1 MVLKLYGSAM
11 SFARVL
17 VTILEKD
24 LPYEHILID
33 IAKGDQKSEA
43 YKKLQPFGKVPAL
56 EDDRFLIFESRAI
69 CKYLARQ
76 VFHSR
81 ISFGK
86 YTAGTK
92 LIPEGDNKAYGL
104 FEQACSV
111 EQSYFA
117 AASETIGTE
126 LVIKKIKGLSPP
138 DKARVAQAEADLD
151 EVFAYYDK
159 VLAKQKYLAGDE
171 LTLVDL
177 FHLPNGSALKAF
189 GYKGTF
195 EKYPNV
201 DKWFT
206 GLQERETWVKAA
218 ALAGTAA

>member
-1 MVLKLYGSAM
+1 M
-11 SFARVL
+11 
-17 VTILEKD
+17 
-24 LPYEHILID
+24 
-33 IAKGDQKSEA
+33 
-43 YKKLQPFGKVPAL
+43 
-56 EDDRFLIFESRAI
+56 
-69 CKYLARQ
+69 
-76 VFHSR
+76 
-81 ISFGK
+81 
-86 YTAGTK
+86 
-92 LIPEGDNKAYGL
+92 IPEGGDDKAYGL

-126 LVIKKIKGLSPP
+126 LIIKKYVSIFLTPARKILFSLQSQIAKRGFNRVKGLGPP
-138 DKARVAQAEADLD
+138 DEARVAQAGAGLD

>member
-1 MVLKLYGSAM
+1 M
-11 SFARVL
+11 
-17 VTILEKD
+17 I
-24 LPYEHILID
+24 
-33 IAKGDQKSEA
+33 
-43 YKKLQPFGKVPAL
+43 PA
-56 EDDRFLIFESRAI
+56 
-69 CKYLARQ
+69 
-76 VFHSR
+76 
-81 ISFGK
+81 
-86 YTAGTK
+86 
-92 LIPEGDNKAYGL
+92 EGDDKAYGL

-117 AASETIGTE
+117 AASETLGTE
-126 LVIKKIKGLSPP
+126 LIIKKHVTSSFPNPSRITHPLYKLANRTLKIRTKNLGPA
-138 DKARVAQAEADLD
+138 DEARVAQAGADLD

-159 VLAKQKYLAGDE
+159 LLAKQKYLAGDE

-201 DKWFT
+201 DMWFA
-206 GLQERETWVKAA
+206 GLQERGTWVRAA

>member
-1 MVLKLYGSAM
+1 MIPDG
-11 SFARVL
+11 
-17 VTILEKD
+17 
-24 LPYEHILID
+24 
-33 IAKGDQKSEA
+33 GD
-43 YKKLQPFGKVPAL
+43 
-56 EDDRFLIFESRAI
+56 D
-69 CKYLARQ
+69 
-76 VFHSR
+76 
-81 ISFGK
+81 
-86 YTAGTK
+86 
-92 LIPEGDNKAYGL
+92 KAYGL

-126 LVIKKIKGLSPP
+126 LMIKKYVSIFLTLANNPVLFAESLSGLFNRVKGLGPP
-138 DKARVAQAEADLD
+138 DEARVAQAGAGLD
-151 EVFAYYDK
+151 EVFAYYDT

-218 ALAGTAA
+218 ELAGTAE